1 MWGGEAQ
8 YCHGN
13 SEVGGRGEG
22 HIAASYT
29 LEWAHYVLSRAFGGG
44 GGILLPRSFW
54 KKGTL
59 MPSGGVFKGHIAAN
73 SRS

>member
-44 GGILLPRSFW
+44 GGHIAAKIILET
-54 KKGTL
+54 GTL
-59 MPSGGVFKGHIAAN
+59 MPRGGVFKGHIAAN